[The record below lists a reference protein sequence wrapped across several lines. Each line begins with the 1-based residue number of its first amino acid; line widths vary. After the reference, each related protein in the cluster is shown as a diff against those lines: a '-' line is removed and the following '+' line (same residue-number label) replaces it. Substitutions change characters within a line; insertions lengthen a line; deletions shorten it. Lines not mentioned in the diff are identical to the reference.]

1 MWSMLIKG
9 GPLMWPL
16 LICSII
22 SLAIIIN
29 RFVFY
34 HKITHNEKI
43 LMSKIKS
50 LVQEN
55 NIDKAVK
62 VCDDFPG
69 PVSSVIKAGLIKYK
83 DGKEEMSNAME
94 EAGLYEIPHLEQYLS
109 GLSTIASVSTLTGF
123 TGTVTGM
130 INAFNSIAIQG
141 VSSPSIVARGIS
153 EALITTATG
162 LIIAI
167 PTLVFY
173 HYFSYRLNRFTLE
186 IERCSKELL
195 NLR

>member
-1 MWSMLIKG
+1 M
-9 GPLMWPL
+9 
-16 LICSII
+16 
-22 SLAIIIN
+22 AI
-29 RFVFY
+29 
-34 HKITHNEKI
+34 TA
-43 LMSKIKS
+43 SKT
-50 LVQEN
+50 
-55 NIDKAVK
+55 
-62 VCDDFPG
+62 FRG
-69 PVSSVIKAGLIKYK
+69 PVSSIIKAGLSKYHE
-83 DGKEEMSNAME
+83 GKEEMEKTME

-109 GLSTIASVSTLTGF
+109 VLATIASVSTLVGF

-141 VSSPSIVARGIS
+141 VSSPSFVARGIS
-153 EALITTATG
+153 EALITTAAG

-173 HYFSYRLNRFTLE
+173 HYFSYRLNRFILE